1 MDANREESYVG
12 RKMGRG
18 GRERWMK
25 EREGGREVEK
35 SETHHVQVYTLY
47 KTFAMVIT

>member
-12 RKMGRG
+12 IEMGRG
-18 GRERWMK
+18 GRERWMT
-25 EREGGREVEK
+25 EREAEKEK
-35 SETHHVQVYTLY
+35 SETHVQVYTLY